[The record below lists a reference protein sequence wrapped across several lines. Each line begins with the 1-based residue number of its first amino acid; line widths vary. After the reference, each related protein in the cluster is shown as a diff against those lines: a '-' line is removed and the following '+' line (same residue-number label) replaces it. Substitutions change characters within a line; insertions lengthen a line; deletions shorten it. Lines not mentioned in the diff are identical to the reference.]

1 MKKAATRKAIK
12 QRSVWVASMFGC
24 AAFLLMAVKI
34 YNVSVDSLL
43 GNLGTALIILAVI
56 ITAAA
61 ILTRLKFILRK
72 RK

>member
-1 MKKAATRKAIK
+1 
-12 QRSVWVASMFGC
+12 MFGC
-24 AAFLLMAVKI
+24 AAFLIMAVKI

-56 ITAAA
+56 IIAAA

>member
-1 MKKAATRKAIK
+1 MKKAANRKAIK

-34 YNVSVDSLL
+34 YNVSVSSLL
-43 GNLGTALIILAVI
+43 GNLGTILILLAVI
-56 ITAAA
+56 VAAA
-61 ILTRLKFILRK
+61 AGLARLKYIIRK

>member
-61 ILTRLKFILRK
+61 CLARLKYILRK
-72 RK
+72 PK